1 MYRTEFEA
9 NLGGFSCFKASANV
23 MTRQKQEVQF
33 PLLKAAGYAL
43 AVLVVLAV
51 AKPVIF

>member
-9 NLGGFSCFKASANV
+9 NFSGFSCAKVSPKASK
-23 MTRQKQEVQF
+23 MQEACRF
-33 PLLKAAGYAL
+33 PIIKMLCYAL
-43 AVLVVLAV
+43 SVLVVLAI

>member
-9 NLGGFSCFKASANV
+9 NLGGFSCVKSNV
-23 MTRQKQEVQF
+23 MARQKQEVQF
-33 PLLKAAGYAL
+33 PLLKVASYAL

>member
-9 NLGGFSCFKASANV
+9 NLGGFSCVKAESNV
-23 MTRQKQEVQF
+23 TSRQEVRF
-33 PLLKAAGYAL
+33 PLLKVACYAL
-43 AVLVVLAV
+43 AVLVVLAI